1 MVLTWAPVVAA
12 LVAFAG
18 GAVAAALA
26 AHKTLTRS
34 VLEQW
39 RRTERRP
46 GHGRLAI
53 AIDVLV
59 AAAAITG
66 LVLISRTHGSATDKS
81 TITLLA
87 PGLLVLAVA
96 VIGVRLVPLVCRW
109 LAKSTRAS
117 RRVGT
122 FLASRQVS
130 RRPVGLRLCA
140 FLAVAIGLATFA
152 VAGES
157 IASTNRTARAAAEV
171 GASKIASVQFNT
183 GLDPVAATRRA
194 DPGGTWAMAAAT
206 WLPDG
211 GNSVVGTLLAVDSS
225 RLGAVASPM
234 SSGLTGTQL
243 ASIIGVGGL
252 PTIRVSSPYMRVHL
266 NASDLSGNTA
276 PVLQVNFRTPTD
288 PFAKAEGA
296 PIRAGSA
303 TYVVRVPCHAGC
315 QLRGL
320 TWDRPIEAETPLRG
334 TDHAHRPGRGRRH
347 ELARSRHRAAHAHL
361 VAARGAAG
369 PGR

>member
-1 MVLTWAPVVAA
+1 M
-12 LVAFAG
+12 
-18 GAVAAALA
+18 
-26 AHKTLTRS
+26 
-34 VLEQW
+34 
-39 RRTERRP
+39 
-46 GHGRLAI
+46 
-53 AIDVLV
+53 
-59 AAAAITG
+59 
-66 LVLISRTHGSATDKS
+66 LISRTHGSATDKS

-211 GNSVVGTLLAVDSS
+211 GDSVVGTLLAVDSS

-234 SSGLTGTQL
+234 GGGLTGTQL
-243 ASIIGVGGL
+243 ASIIGVVGY
-252 PTIRVSSPYMRVHL
+252 RR
-266 NASDLSGNTA
+266 SG
-276 PVLQVNFRTPTD
+276 
-288 PFAKAEGA
+288 
-296 PIRAGSA
+296 
-303 TYVVRVPCHAGC
+303 
-315 QLRGL
+315 
-320 TWDRPIEAETPLRG
+320 
-334 TDHAHRPGRGRRH
+334 
-347 ELARSRHRAAHAHL
+347 
-361 VAARGAAG
+361 
-369 PGR
+369 